1 MKLETGKIRNVVLL
15 SHGGVGKTSLTDAIL
30 FNAKL
35 VDRLGSVDTGNS
47 NVDSEPEE
55 IKRKTTIMLKVFPI
69 PWKECKINVIDTPGY
84 SDFIGDVLSGIKVA
98 ESAIMLVC
106 ASSGIQVNTEILW
119 DILEEQ
125 GKPRLIFLNR
135 LDREGANF
143 SKVYN
148 DLRERLSNKIFAL
161 QLPLGEQESFSG
173 IIDIL
178 SRKAYK
184 FSGGNYQEVPLPGE
198 YEDRVEELREHLI
211 EAVVENDDELLQKYL
226 EGEAISDE
234 EILKG
239 MRTAI
244 KEGKAFPLLCGSA
257 VKNIGVHQL
266 LDTIKELLP
275 SPEEGKIEILNEDGT
290 VTINK
295 VDSSKPTSAFVFKTT
310 ADPFVGKLALFKVYT
325 GTLKSDTTL
334 LNITKGVEE
343 KLGHLA
349 FPKGKSQEPTGEI
362 ITGDIGL
369 VAKVQSLGTSDTLC
383 DKSYPIRYTPIK
395 FPQPLYSVAVIPKS
409 KGDEEKLSN
418 ALSRLQEEDPTF
430 ISYYNTETHQTIVS
444 GLGDLHIEVILER
457 IKRKFG
463 VEVDTELPKIP
474 YRETITTKV
483 KVQGKYKRQTG
494 GRGQYGDCWIELEPL
509 PRGGGYEFIDK
520 IFGGAIPQNYRPS
533 VEKGIKE
540 AMEEGVLAGY
550 PLVDIRVTLVDGS
563 YHPVDS
569 SDMAF
574 KIAGSMALKKGAAE
588 ANPVL
593 LEPIMY
599 LEVTVPE
606 EFMGD
611 CIADLNSKRAKI
623 IGMEPQGK
631 YQVIKAHVPMAE
643 ILRYSI
649 DLKSITQ
656 GRGKYRVEFSHY
668 DVVPSKIAEEIIA
681 NSKKEKEKEES

>member
-1 MKLETGKIRNVVLL
+1 MKLDMGMIRNVVLL
-15 SHGGVGKTSLTDAIL
+15 SHGGVGKTSLTDAVL
-30 FNAKL
+30 FDAKL
-35 VDRLGSVDTGNS
+35 VDRFGSVDAGNS

-55 IKRKTTIMLKVFPI
+55 IKRKTTIMLKVFPV
-69 PWKECKINVIDTPGY
+69 PWKDCKINIIDTPGY

-98 ESAIMLVC
+98 ESAVLLVC

-125 GKPRLIFLNR
+125 NKPRLIFVNR
-135 LDREGANF
+135 VDREGANF
-143 SKVYN
+143 LKVYRE
-148 DLRERLSNKIFAL
+148 LRERLSNKIFAL
-161 QLPLGEQESFSG
+161 QIPLGEQSGFSG
-173 IIDIL
+173 IINIL
-178 SRKAYK
+178 DRKAYK
-184 FSGGNYQEVPLPGE
+184 HAGETYQEIDIPAE
-198 YEDRVEELREHLI
+198 YEAQVEELREHLI

-226 EGEAISDE
+226 EGETLSSDE
-234 EILKG
+234 IVKG
-239 MRTAI
+239 MKSAVR
-244 KEGKAFPLLCGSA
+244 EGKAFPLLCGSA

-266 LDTIKELLP
+266 LDSIKELLP
-275 SPEEGKIEILNEDGT
+275 SPSEGKVEILNDDGSIT
-290 VTINK
+290 TSNL
-295 VDSSKPTSAFVFKTT
+295 DPSKPASAFIFKIT
-310 ADPFVGKLALFKVYT
+310 ADPFVGKLALFKVHS
-325 GTLKSDTTL
+325 GVVRSDTTL

-343 KLGHLA
+343 RIGHLA
-349 FPKGKSQEPTGEI
+349 YPKGKGQEPVGEI
-362 ITGDIGL
+362 ITGDIG
-369 VAKVQSLGTSDTLC
+369 VIAKLQSVGTSDTLC
-383 DKSYPIRYTPIK
+383 DRNYIVKYSPIK
-395 FPQPLYSVAVIPKS
+395 FPQPQYSVAVIPKS

-463 VEVDTELPKIP
+463 VEVETALPKIP

-494 GRGQYGDCWIELEPL
+494 GRGQYGDCWIEIEPL

-520 IFGGAIPQNYRPS
+520 IFGGAIPKNYIPS

-550 PLVDIRVTLVDGS
+550 PLVDIRISLVDGS

-574 KIAGSMALKKGAAE
+574 KIAGSMALKKGASE

-611 CIADLNSKRAKI
+611 CIADLNSKRARI
-623 IGMEPQGK
+623 LGMEPQGK
-631 YQVIKAHVPMAE
+631 FQVIKAHVPMAE

-656 GRGKYRVEFSHY
+656 GRGRYKVEFSHY
-668 DVVPSKIAEEIIA
+668 DVVPTKIAEEIIA
-681 NSKKEKEKEES
+681 SSKKEKEEA

>member
-1 MKLETGKIRNVVLL
+1 MKLDTGMIRNVVLL

-35 VDRLGSVDTGNS
+35 VDRLGSVDAGNS

-69 PWKECKINVIDTPGY
+69 PWKDCKINIMDTPGY
-84 SDFIGDVLSGIKVA
+84 SDFIGDVLSAIKVSEGA
-98 ESAIMLVC
+98 VILVC
-106 ASSGIQVNTEILW
+106 ASSGVQVNTEILW
-119 DILEEQ
+119 SILEEQ
-125 GKPRLIFLNR
+125 NKPRIIFVNR

-148 DLRERLSNKIFAL
+148 ELREKLSNKIFAL
-161 QLPLGEQESFSG
+161 QVPLGEQSNFSG

-184 FSGGNYQEVPLPGE
+184 FTNGTYQEIDIPSE
-198 YEDRVEELREHLI
+198 YESKVEELREHLI
-211 EAVVENDDELLQKYL
+211 EAVVENDDDLLQKYL
-226 EGEAISDE
+226 DGETLTNE
-234 EILKG
+234 EILGG
-239 MRTAI
+239 MKVAV

-257 VKNIGVHQL
+257 VKNIGIHQL
-266 LDTIKELLP
+266 LDSIKELLP
-275 SPEEGKIEILNEDGT
+275 SPLEGKVEILNDDGSLT
-290 VTINK
+290 TSNL
-295 VDSSKPTSAFVFKTT
+295 DQSKPASALVFKIT
-310 ADPFVGKLALFKVYT
+310 ADPFVGKLALFKVNS
-325 GTLKSDTTL
+325 GVVKSDSTL

-343 KLGHLA
+343 RIGHIA
-349 FPKGKSQEPTGEI
+349 YPKGKTQEPVGEI
-362 ITGDIGL
+362 ITGDIGV
-369 VAKVQSLGTSDTLC
+369 VAKLQSVGTSDTLC
-383 DKSYPIRYTPIK
+383 DKNYPVRYAPIE
-395 FPQPLYSVAVIPKS
+395 FPQPQYSVAVIPKS

-430 ISYYNTETHQTIVS
+430 VSYYNTETHQTIVS

-457 IKRKFG
+457 LKRKFG
-463 VEVDTELPKIP
+463 VEVETALPKIP

-494 GRGQYGDCWIELEPL
+494 GRGQYGDCWIEIEPL

-520 IFGGAIPQNYRPS
+520 IFGGAIPKNYIPS

-550 PLVDIRVTLVDGS
+550 PLVDIRVSLVDGS

-611 CIADLNSKRAKI
+611 CIADLNSKRARI
-623 IGMEPQGK
+623 LGMEPSGK
-631 YQVIKAHVPMAE
+631 FQVIKAHVPMAE
-643 ILRYSI
+643 ILRYAI

-656 GRGKYRVEFSHY
+656 GRGRYKVEFSHY
-668 DVVPSKIAEEIIA
+668 DVVPSKIAEEIISA
-681 NSKKEKEKEES
+681 SKKEKEET

>member
-35 VDRLGSVDTGNS
+35 VDRLGSVDAGNS

-69 PWKECKINVIDTPGY
+69 PWKEYKINIIDTPGY

-98 ESAIMLVC
+98 ESAVMLVC

-125 GKPRLIFLNR
+125 EKPRIIFLNR

-143 SKVYN
+143 SKVYS

-161 QLPLGEQESFSG
+161 QLPLGEQMNFSG
-173 IIDIL
+173 IIDVL
-178 SRKAYK
+178 SKKAYK
-184 FSGGNYQEVPLPGE
+184 FSSGNYQEIPLPGE

-226 EGEAISDE
+226 EGETISDE
-234 EILKG
+234 EVLKG

-266 LDTIKELLP
+266 LDTIKDLLP

-290 VTINK
+290 ITLAK
-295 VDSSKPTSAFVFKTT
+295 LDPSKPPSAFVFKTT
-310 ADPFVGKLALFKVYT
+310 ADPFVGKLALFKICT

-349 FPKGKSQEPTGEI
+349 FPKGKTQEPTGEI
-362 ITGDIGL
+362 ITGDIGV

-383 DKSYPIRYTPIK
+383 DKSYPIRYAPIK

-463 VEVDTELPKIP
+463 VEVDIELPKIP

-494 GRGQYGDCWIELEPL
+494 GRGQYGDCWIEIEPL

-599 LEVTVPE
+599 LEVMVPE

-656 GRGKYRVEFSHY
+656 GRGKYKVEFSHY

-681 NSKKEKEKEES
+681 NSKKEKGKEEA

>member
-1 MKLETGKIRNVVLL
+1 MKLDMGMIRNVVLV

-35 VDRLGSVDTGNS
+35 VDRLGSVDAGNS

-69 PWKECKINVIDTPGY
+69 PWKDCKINVIDTPGY
-84 SDFIGDVLSGIKVA
+84 PDFIGDVLSGIKVA
-98 ESAIMLVC
+98 EGAILLVC
-106 ASSGIQVNTEILW
+106 ASSGIQVNTEVLW
-119 DILEEQ
+119 DVLEEQ
-125 GKPRLIFLNR
+125 GKPRLIFINR

-143 SKVYN
+143 SKVYKE
-148 DLRERLSNKIFAL
+148 LKERLSNRIFAL
-161 QLPLGEQESFSG
+161 QIPLGEQASFSG
-173 IIDIL
+173 IIDVL
-178 SRKAYK
+178 ANKAYK
-184 FSGGNYQEVPLPGE
+184 YTDGTYQEIDIPAE
-198 YEDRVEELREHLI
+198 YKAQTEELREQLI
-211 EAVVENDDELLQKYL
+211 EVVVENDDELLQKYL
-226 EGEAISDE
+226 EGESLSTE
-234 EILKG
+234 EIVRG
-239 MRTAI
+239 MKSAV

-257 VKNIGVHQL
+257 LKNIGIHQL

-275 SPEEGKIEILNEDGT
+275 SPGEGKIEILNDDGSIT
-290 VTINK
+290 TSTI
-295 VDSSKPTSAFVFKTT
+295 DPSKPPSAFIFKTT
-310 ADPFVGKLALFKVYT
+310 ADPFVGKLALFKVYS
-325 GTLKSDTTL
+325 GVVKSDTVL
-334 LNITKGVEE
+334 LNVAKGVEE
-343 KLGHLA
+343 RIGHLA
-349 FPKGKSQEPTGEI
+349 YPKGKTQEPVGEI
-362 ITGDIGL
+362 IAGDIG
-369 VAKVQSLGTSDTLC
+369 VIAKLQSVGTSDTLC
-383 DKSYPIRYTPIK
+383 DRNYTVRYTPIR
-395 FPQPLYSVAVIPKS
+395 FPQPQYSVAVIPKS

-418 ALSRLQEEDPTF
+418 ALNRLQEEDPTF

-463 VEVDTELPKIP
+463 VEVEVTLPKIP

-494 GRGQYGDCWIELEPL
+494 GRGQYGDCWIEIEPL

-520 IFGGAIPQNYRPS
+520 IFGGAIPKNYIPS

-550 PLVDIRVTLVDGS
+550 PLVDIRVSLVDGS

-599 LEVTVPE
+599 LEVIVPE

-611 CIADLNSKRAKI
+611 CIADLNSKRARI
-623 IGMEPQGK
+623 LGMEPQGK
-631 YQVIKAHVPMAE
+631 FQVIKAHVPMAE

-656 GRGKYRVEFSHY
+656 GRGRYKVEFSHY
-668 DVVPSKIAEEIIA
+668 DVVPTKIAEEIIA
-681 NSKKEKEKEES
+681 ASKKEKEET

>member
-1 MKLETGKIRNVVLL
+1 MKLDMGMIRNVVLL
-15 SHGGVGKTSLTDAIL
+15 SHGGVGKTSLTDAVL
-30 FNAKL
+30 FDAKL
-35 VDRLGSVDTGNS
+35 VDRFGSVDAGNS

-55 IKRKTTIMLKVFPI
+55 IKRKTTIMLKVFPV
-69 PWKECKINVIDTPGY
+69 PWKDCKINIIDTPGY

-98 ESAIMLVC
+98 ESAVLLVC

-125 GKPRLIFLNR
+125 NKPRLIFVNR
-135 LDREGANF
+135 VDREGANF
-143 SKVYN
+143 LKVYRE
-148 DLRERLSNKIFAL
+148 LRERLSNKIFAL
-161 QLPLGEQESFSG
+161 QIPLGEQSGFSG
-173 IIDIL
+173 IINIL
-178 SRKAYK
+178 DRKAYK
-184 FSGGNYQEVPLPGE
+184 HAGETYQEIDIPAE
-198 YEDRVEELREHLI
+198 YEAQVEELREHLI

-226 EGEAISDE
+226 EGETLSSDE
-234 EILKG
+234 IVKG
-239 MRTAI
+239 MKSAVR
-244 KEGKAFPLLCGSA
+244 EGKAFPLLCGSA

-266 LDTIKELLP
+266 LDSIKELLP
-275 SPEEGKIEILNEDGT
+275 SPSEGKVEILNDDGSIT
-290 VTINK
+290 TSNL
-295 VDSSKPTSAFVFKTT
+295 DPSKPASAFIFKIT
-310 ADPFVGKLALFKVYT
+310 ADPFVGKLALFKVHS
-325 GTLKSDTTL
+325 GVVRSDTTL
-334 LNITKGVEE
+334 LNVTKGVEE
-343 KLGHLA
+343 RIGHLA
-349 FPKGKSQEPTGEI
+349 YPKGKGQEPVGEI
-362 ITGDIGL
+362 ITGDIG
-369 VAKVQSLGTSDTLC
+369 VIAKLQSVGTSDTLC
-383 DKSYPIRYTPIK
+383 DRNYIVKYSPIK
-395 FPQPLYSVAVIPKS
+395 FPQPQYSVAVIPKS

-463 VEVDTELPKIP
+463 VEVETALPKIP

-494 GRGQYGDCWIELEPL
+494 GRGQYGDCWIEIEPL

-520 IFGGAIPQNYRPS
+520 IFGGAIPKNYIPS

-550 PLVDIRVTLVDGS
+550 PLVDIRISLVDGS

-574 KIAGSMALKKGAAE
+574 KIAGSMALKKGASE

-611 CIADLNSKRAKI
+611 CIADLNSKRARI
-623 IGMEPQGK
+623 LGMEPQGK
-631 YQVIKAHVPMAE
+631 FQVIKAHVPMAE

-656 GRGKYRVEFSHY
+656 GRGRYKVEFSHY
-668 DVVPSKIAEEIIA
+668 DVVPTKIAEEIIA
-681 NSKKEKEKEES
+681 SGKKEKEEA

>member
-35 VDRLGSVDTGNS
+35 VDRLGSVDIGNS

-69 PWKECKINVIDTPGY
+69 PWKEYKINIIDTPGY

-98 ESAIMLVC
+98 ESAVMLIC

-125 GKPRLIFLNR
+125 EKPRIIFLNR
-135 LDREGANF
+135 IDREGANF
-143 SKVYN
+143 FKVYN

-161 QLPLGEQESFSG
+161 QLPLGEQANFSG

-178 SRKAYK
+178 SKKAYK
-184 FSGGNYQEVPLPGE
+184 FTSGNYQEVLLPEE

-226 EGEAISDE
+226 EGENISDE

-257 VKNIGVHQL
+257 IKNIGVHQL
-266 LDTIKELLP
+266 LDAIKDLLP
-275 SPEEGKIEILNEDGT
+275 SPEEGKVEILTDDGAIT
-290 VTINK
+290 LAK
-295 VDSSKPTSAFVFKTT
+295 LDPSKPPSIFVFKTT
-310 ADPFVGKLALFKVYT
+310 ADPFVGKLALFKVHT
-325 GTLKSDTTL
+325 GILKSDSTL

-349 FPKGKSQEPTGEI
+349 FPKGKAQEPTGEI
-362 ITGDIGL
+362 ITGDIGV

-383 DKSYPIRYTPIK
+383 DKSYPVKYVPIK

-494 GRGQYGDCWIELEPL
+494 GRGQYGDCWIEIEPL
-509 PRGGGYEFIDK
+509 PRGGGYEFVDK

-599 LEVTVPE
+599 IEVTVPE

-623 IGMEPQGK
+623 IGMEAQGK

-656 GRGKYRVEFSHY
+656 GRGKYKVEFSHY

-681 NSKKEKEKEES
+681 NSKKEKEKEEA